1 MTFALPAE
9 ALGIAVALGCGLLV
23 GVEREQH
30 KADHARRMPAGVRT
44 CALIALAGA
53 LGALLGPIP
62 LAIAGAFVALVT
74 TVSYWG
80 SQPSDPGLTTELVL
94 MVVFLIGVLAMRWPS
109 LAAALAVVVTILL
122 QAKSWLHR
130 FSRQVLSKSEL
141 NDALLLLASAL
152 VILPILPE
160 TPLGMFEGPNL
171 RRVWTLV
178 VLVMALNAAGYI
190 AIRAIGPRLGLPLTG
205 LIGGLVSSAATV
217 ASMGSRAKATPAL
230 ERPCAAGAMAS
241 NLATL
246 GLLIA
251 LLGAIDRELL
261 GALGLAFGLSFSAAL
276 LWALWLGWH
285 AWRVP
290 VEESA
295 SALNGTRPFHMGHAL
310 AFAGLIALVLVI
322 ATWMQIWLGSAGAQL
337 TALVAGFVDTHAP
350 AISVAELAESGTLSV
365 PTAAQAVLLA
375 FSSNTLTKIVL
386 AFSSGG
392 RRYGMRLLPGFLLML
407 GAVWLGF
414 WLS

>member
-9 ALGIAVALGCGLLV
+9 VLGIAVALGCGLLV
-23 GVEREQH
+23 GIEREQH
-30 KADHARRMPAGVRT
+30 KSDDAKRMPAGVRT

-62 LAIAGAFVALVT
+62 LAIAGAFVVVAT
-74 TVSYWG
+74 AVSYWG
-80 SQPSDPGLTTELVL
+80 SQQTDPGLTTELVL
-94 MVVFLIGVLAMRWPS
+94 VVVFLIGVLAMRWPS

-130 FSRQVLSKSEL
+130 FSRQVLSETEL

-160 TPLGMFEGPNL
+160 TPLGMFEGLNL
-171 RRVWTLV
+171 RRLWTLV
-178 VLVMALNAAGYI
+178 VVVMALNAAGYV

-217 ASMGSRAKATPAL
+217 ASMGSRARATPAL

-246 GLLIA
+246 GLLAA
-251 LLGAIDRELL
+251 LLGAINPKLL
-261 GALGLAFGLSFSAAL
+261 SALALAFGLSFCAAL
-276 LWALWLGWH
+276 IWALWLGWN

-290 VEESA
+290 IEENA
-295 SALNGTRPFHMGHAL
+295 GAPMGTRPFHMGHAL

-322 ATWMQIWLGSAGAQL
+322 TTWMQIWLGNAGAQL
-337 TALVAGFVDTHAP
+337 TAVVAGFADTHAA
-350 AISVAELAESGTLSV
+350 AISVAELARGGSLSV
-365 PTAAQAVLLA
+365 PTATQAVLLA
-375 FSSNTLTKIVL
+375 FTSNTLTKILL

-392 RRYGMRLLPGFLLML
+392 RRYGISLLPGFVMML
-407 GAVWLGF
+407 AAVWLGF